1 MIERI
6 EASGPAL
13 TEEEISR
20 VEDVLQINFPT
31 AYRAFLKRYNGG
43 EPVPDGFPDGSEA
56 STLQY
61 FLSVSDEPRSLI
73 EVVGDMRR
81 GNRIPPEYLPV
92 GIDSFG
98 NFVCLLV
105 AGASAGKV
113 YFWDHEAPAGGGFTE
128 LAEDF
133 DAFCATFFD

>member
-6 EASGPAL
+6 EDSGSSL
-13 TEEEISR
+13 TEEDIARAER
-20 VEDVLQINFPT
+20 VLQVKFP
-31 AYRAFLKRYNGG
+31 APYRDFLRRHNGG

-61 FLSVSDEPRSLI
+61 FFSVSDEQGNLI
-73 EVVGDMRR
+73 EMVDDMRI

-98 NFVCLLV
+98 NFVCLSV
-105 AGASAGKV
+105 DGPSAGKV
-113 YFWDHEAPAGGGFTE
+113 YFWDHEALAGEGLIE

-133 DAFCATFFD
+133 DAFCETFFE